1 MLATGGLLGLLL
13 MGAAVGGLVTGMD
26 AGRDDDDLGEDVDTD
41 TEGET
46 AALEASA
53 YEDVPR
59 IPLADWLAEIGEETA
74 HRGDS
79 GVSNVLYA
87 RAVPWDAYNSVDES
101 RVPGIQNTPDGAEIH
116 DASQT
121 HVDALRP
128 EEALPEAMADAA
140 ATSSPHLHIVETI
153 TFGAGPEIP
162 LVTEF
167 DPHTDRLILDFPG
180 GAGDSPVIGVDLDL
194 SPGDALVLA
203 DGVPVTFVAGAATLS
218 PARARHGR
226 VVSQEMRTDRVQHR
240 LRLFLH
246 REMAAVGDLDARHI
260 GRPLPPRAQ
269 RVAALRR
276 KPAPPRQSASGAA
289 MRRPAARSASSSAR
303 SYECAGPV
311 IIAHRRDP
319 RRIGGLRT
327 VAVQR
332 RGAENGDR
340 SPGMGPARKRPV
352 DIAGSIGK
360 DHPLRQGRGLGEEGP
375 VIGLEAP
382 DRHQA
387 AQKSP
392 VGTTSTIPSRA
403 TRSGWSSA
411 SR

>member
-87 RAVPWDAYNSVDES
+87 RAVPWDAYNPVDES

-218 PARARHGR
+218 PAQIDIVMTGEADPAEKSSEVEGG
-226 VVSQEMRTDRVQHR
+226 
-240 LRLFLH
+240 
-246 REMAAVGDLDARHI
+246 AAIGSYEALGVIRDFNPSTQQIEIDYDPAVFAEPEVAIEASEDGSGADILLNGEVILSVAGVRDLD
-260 GRPLPPRAQ
+260 PEL
-269 RVAALRR
+269 VVL
-276 KPAPPRQSASGAA
+276 
-289 MRRPAARSASSSAR
+289 
-303 SYECAGPV
+303 
-311 IIAHRRDP
+311 
-319 RRIGGLRT
+319 
-327 VAVQR
+327 
-332 RGAENGDR
+332 
-340 SPGMGPARKRPV
+340 RPV
-352 DIAGSIGK
+352 
-360 DHPLRQGRGLGEEGP
+360 
-375 VIGLEAP
+375 
-382 DRHQA
+382 
-387 AQKSP
+387 
-392 VGTTSTIPSRA
+392 
-403 TRSGWSSA
+403 
-411 SR
+411 